1 MRRPRP
7 RPAAVHTVTE
17 EDAMQKLRLELDG
30 LKVESFEAGADG
42 AGTGTVRG
50 HGGTCSMQPT
60 CGVASRGEATF
71 ELEAWTR
78 YACCV

>member
-1 MRRPRP
+1 M
-7 RPAAVHTVTE
+7 E
-17 EDAMQKLRLELDG
+17 KLRLELDG

-42 AGTGTVRG
+42 GRKGTVWG
-50 HGGTCSMQPT
+50 HGSCSQQFT